1 MDIGYAW
8 LTGRVIGPDGAGRAG
23 TVTLV
28 PLERNWVGDL
38 GDTHVVVTHQVAAQI
53 NGQGQV
59 AGPDGTAGIKVTAPD
74 TLPQGAQN
82 YLVTLD
88 TPGDPESPRRYRARI
103 LAGTT
108 VDLTDIIS
116 GTPVEDQSSPLARRA
131 DAGLIEAR
139 DSTDIIDDD
148 SGLLTWRD

>member
-1 MDIGYAW
+1 MGSHVRQIQ
-8 LTGRVIGPDGAGRAG
+8 
-23 TVTLV
+23 
-28 PLERNWVGDL
+28 GDKNIL
-38 GDTHVVVTHQVAAQI
+38 
-53 NGQGQV
+53 
-59 AGPDGTAGIKVTAPD
+59 K
-74 TLPQGAQN
+74 
-82 YLVTLD
+82 
-88 TPGDPESPRRYRARI
+88 TPV